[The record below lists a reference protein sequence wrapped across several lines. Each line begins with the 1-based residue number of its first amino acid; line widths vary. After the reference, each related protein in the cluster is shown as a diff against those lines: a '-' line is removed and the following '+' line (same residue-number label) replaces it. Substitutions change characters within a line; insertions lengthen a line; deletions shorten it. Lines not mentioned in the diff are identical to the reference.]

1 MKVLRTFVVALVLA
15 LTWIGSA
22 HAQWSTLTNPPPFAA
37 STALL
42 LTDGTVMCQG
52 SNSTDWWQLTPDAS
66 GSYVSG
72 TWRQLAS
79 MRDPRLY
86 YASGVLA
93 SGLVFVAGGEYSG
106 GNTAVELDA
115 AELYDPVG
123 DV

>member
-42 LTDGTVMCQG
+42 LTDGTVMCQA
-52 SNSTDWWQLTPDAS
+52 SNSTDWWLLTPDVF
-66 GSYVSG
+66 GNYVNG

-86 YASGVLA
+86 YASAVLA
-93 SGLVFVAGGEYSG
+93 NGMVFVAGGEFSG
-106 GNTAVELDA
+106 SDTAVD
-115 AELYDPVG
+115 
-123 DV
+123 